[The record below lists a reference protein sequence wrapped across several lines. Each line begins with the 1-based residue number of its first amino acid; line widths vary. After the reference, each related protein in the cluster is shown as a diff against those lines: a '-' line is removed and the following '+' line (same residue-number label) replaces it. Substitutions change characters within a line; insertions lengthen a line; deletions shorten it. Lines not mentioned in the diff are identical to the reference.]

1 LPQPH
6 NIIAV
11 VFDYDKTLSPRYMQE
26 DAIFKRFAIAPDA
39 FWGRVNVL
47 VRDQHYESEL
57 AWMHLLLEHEG
68 VAACSNAQLRAMGA
82 DISFYPGLPEAL
94 PELRRTLDDAR
105 YREAGVQLE
114 YYVVTSGLR
123 ELVEGSVLRPHLRA
137 VFGCEYD
144 ERDGRIWRPK
154 RTVSHT
160 AKTQM
165 LFRISK
171 NLISMGEDVNQHM
184 PADQRRIPFVNMV
197 YVGDGPTDVPC
208 FAVLKNY
215 DGKSVAVYNPADRRA
230 FDTCYELSVKS
241 KRVDAMAPADY
252 RAGSPLRL
260 ILERMVLEIAER
272 IVAGL
277 K

>member
-1 LPQPH
+1 MPQPH

-26 DAIFKRFAIAPDA
+26 DAIFKRFNIRSDE
-39 FWGRVNVL
+39 FWSRANVL
-47 VRDQHYESEL
+47 VQTHHYESEL

-68 VAACSNAQLRAMGA
+68 IARASNADLRTMGA
-82 DISFYPGLPEAL
+82 DIAFYPGLPAAL
-94 PELRRTLDDAR
+94 PEMRVVLDDDR
-105 YREAGVQLE
+105 YRQSGIQLE
-114 YYVVTSGLR
+114 FYVVTSGLR

-184 PADQRRIPFVNMV
+184 PAEARRIPFENMI

-215 DGKSVAVYNPADRRA
+215 DGKSVAVYNPDDKKA
-230 FDTCYELSVKS
+230 FQTCYDLSVKS
-241 KRVDAMAPADY
+241 KRVDAMAAADY
-252 RAGSPLRL
+252 RAGSQLRL
-260 ILERMVLEIAER
+260 VLERMILEISDR
-272 IVAGL
+272 IVERS